1 MAFHVTVRPANHQF
15 TVEDDET
22 VLEAAL
28 RQGFAFPY
36 GCRNG
41 ACGSCKGRV
50 LSGAVSYG
58 PTRPPGLTEDN
69 AAAGFALFC
78 QAVPV
83 DDLEIEVREI
93 GVARDIVIKTL
104 PCRVAA
110 RTLVAPDVVEL
121 RLQLP
126 ATERLQFLAGQ
137 YLDILLKGGDRR
149 SYSLANAPHDD
160 RQLVLHI
167 KKMPGG
173 RFSDTVFNE
182 MKEKALLRIEGPLGT
197 FILDE
202 ESERPRLFIGGGTG
216 FAPLKG
222 MLDHLIETG
231 LDRPHHLFWG
241 ARDATGIYAPEWLRE
256 QTERAA
262 GQLRFTPVLSE
273 ASAADVAGFPAVS
286 GWLHDAVLA
295 VYPDLS
301 GFDVYMAGPPPMIA
315 AARTAFLEAGLPEE
329 QLFYDS
335 FEPAAAS
342 SVEKRAD
349 DG

>member
-1 MAFHVTVRPANHQF
+1 MAFQVTVRPANHVF
-15 TVEDDET
+15 TVEDGET

-50 LSGAVSYG
+50 LAGEVSHG
-58 PTRPPGLTEDN
+58 PERPPGLSAEN
-69 AAAGFALFC
+69 EAAGYALFC
-78 QAVPV
+78 QAVPL

-93 GVARDIVIKTL
+93 GAARDIVIKTL

-110 RTLVAPDVVEL
+110 LTRLAPDVAEL

-149 SYSLANAPHDD
+149 SFSMANAPHDD
-160 RQLVLHI
+160 KHLVLDVR
-167 KKMPGG
+167 KVPGG
-173 RFSDTVFNE
+173 LFSDTMLSA

-197 FILDE
+197 FVLDE
-202 ESERPRLFIGGGTG
+202 ESERPRLFVGGGTG
-216 FAPLKG
+216 FAPLKS
-222 MLDHLIETG
+222 MLDHLLEKG

-241 ARDATGIYAPEWLRE
+241 ARDVTGIYAPEWLCDFS
-256 QTERAA
+256 AKA
-262 GQLRFTPVLSE
+262 GARFLFTPVLSE
-273 ASAADVAGFPAVS
+273 VAAPEAAGFPS
-286 GWLHDAVLA
+286 RTGWVHDAVCE

-301 GFDVYMAGPPPMIA
+301 GFDVYMAGPPPMIN
-315 AARTAFLEAGLPEE
+315 AARARFLAAGLPEDR
-329 QLFYDS
+329 LFYDS
-335 FEPAAAS
+335 FEPAARSEPA
-342 SVEKRAD
+342 AAAA
-349 DG
+349 G

>member
-1 MAFHVTVRPANHQF
+1 MAFHVTVRPANHEF

-28 RQGFAFPY
+28 RQGLAFPY

-41 ACGSCKGRV
+41 ACGSCKGRI

-58 PTRPPGLTEDN
+58 PKRPPALTEAD
-69 AAAGFALFC
+69 AASGLALFC

-93 GVARDIVIKTL
+93 GAARNIVIKTL
-104 PCRVAA
+104 PCRVAS
-110 RTLVAPDVVEL
+110 LQMLAPDVIEL

-160 RQLVLHI
+160 KHLVLHI
-167 KKMPGG
+167 KKVPGG
-173 RFSDTVFNE
+173 RFSNAAFNE
-182 MKEKALLRIEGPLGT
+182 MKEKALLRIEGPLGS
-197 FILDE
+197 FFLDE
-202 ESERPRLFIGGGTG
+202 DSERPRLFVGGGTG

-222 MLDHLIETG
+222 MLDHLMEAG

-241 ARDATGIYAPEWLRE
+241 ARDAAGIYAPEWLKE
-256 QTERAA
+256 QAERGAD
-262 GQLRFTPVLSE
+262 QFRFTPVLSE
-273 ASAADVAGFPAVS
+273 VQAPTVAGFPAAS

-295 VYPDLS
+295 VHPDLS

-315 AARTAFLEAGLPEE
+315 AAKAAFLKAGLPEDR
-329 QLFYDS
+329 LFYDS
-335 FEPAAAS
+335 FEPAAQPEA
-342 SVEKRAD
+342 AA
-349 DG
+349 G

>member
-1 MAFHVTVRPANHQF
+1 MAFHVTVRPANHEF

-41 ACGSCKGRV
+41 ACGSCKGRI
-50 LSGAVSYG
+50 LSGEISYG
-58 PTRPPGLTEDN
+58 PARPPGLTEEN
-69 AAAGFALFC
+69 EAAGFALFC

-93 GVARDIVIKTL
+93 GAARDIVIKTL
-104 PCRVAA
+104 PCRVAS
-110 RTLVAPDVVEL
+110 RTLLAPDVLEL

-126 ATERLQFLAGQ
+126 AAERLQFLAGQ

-160 RQLVLHI
+160 KHLVLHI
-167 KKMPGG
+167 KKVPGG
-173 RFSDTVFNE
+173 RFSDAVFHE
-182 MKEKALLRIEGPLGT
+182 MKEKALLRIEGPLGS

-202 ESERPRLFIGGGTG
+202 ASERPRLFVGGGTG

-222 MLDHLIETG
+222 MLDHLMETG

-241 ARDATGIYAPEWLRE
+241 ARDAAGIYAPEWLRE
-256 QTERAA
+256 QAQGGA
-262 GQLRFTPVLSE
+262 GHFQFTPVLSDVP
-273 ASAADVAGFPAVS
+273 AGDVAGFPAAA

-295 VYPDLS
+295 AYPDLS
-301 GFDVYMAGPPPMIA
+301 NFDVYMAGPPPMITA
-315 AARTAFLEAGLPEE
+315 AKGAFLKAGLPEDH
-329 QLFYDS
+329 LFYDS
-335 FEPAAAS
+335 FEPAVQPEATAS
-342 SVEKRAD
+342 
-349 DG
+349 